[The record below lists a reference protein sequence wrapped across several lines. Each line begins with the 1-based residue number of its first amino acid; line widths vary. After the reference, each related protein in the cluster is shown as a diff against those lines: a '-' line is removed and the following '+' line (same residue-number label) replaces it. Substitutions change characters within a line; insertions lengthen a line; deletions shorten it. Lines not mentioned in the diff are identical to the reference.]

1 MNIEKI
7 ESIDKT
13 KLSIEKINEYKEV
26 GSKEI
31 KAGKLAILTLAGG
44 QGTRLGHSGPKGTFE
59 LIPNKSLFEILCD
72 KLKEARKA
80 YGNTIYWYIMTSH
93 ENNSATID
101 FFETN
106 NYFNYPKDHIT
117 FFIQHEIP
125 MKTFD
130 EKEFLDENGKIKYG
144 ANGHGDT
151 FIALEETGM
160 LKDIESKGIEW
171 LFVTPVENPLIELV
185 DDVFVGIAK
194 KNHLD
199 IIGKAVEKID
209 PMQKSGVFCLK
220 DNKPSVI
227 EYTELSEELAKKQDI
242 DGKLFLR
249 NAHINCNLFNVNT
262 IEKIK
267 NKEIPYHV
275 NKKKAKFLD
284 ESGTVINPDSPNA
297 FKYEKYIFDYF
308 PFVDHLG
315 VYMVDRA
322 EEYEPVKDSPV
333 KAKAAYI
340 KKYNI
345 KMA

>member
-13 KLSIEKINEYKEV
+13 KLSENELNEYKNIGAE
-26 GSKEI
+26 EI
-31 KAGKLAILTLAGG
+31 KSGKLAIVTLAGG
-44 QGTRLGHSGPKGTFE
+44 QGTRLGHIGPKGTFE
-59 LIPNKSLFEILCD
+59 LLPNKSLFAILCD
-72 KLKEARKA
+72 KLKDA
-80 YGNTIYWYIMTSH
+80 YNTYGCYINWYIMTSH
-93 ENNSATID
+93 ENNSATVE
-101 FFETN
+101 FFEKK

-117 FFIQHEIP
+117 FFIQHEVP

-130 EKEFLDENGKIKYG
+130 GKEFLDENGKVKYG

-151 FIALEETGM
+151 FISLEETGM

-171 LFVTPVENPLIELV
+171 VFVTPVENPLIELV

-194 KNHLD
+194 KNNLD

-209 PMQKSGVFCLK
+209 PMQKSGVFCIK

-227 EYTELSEELAKKQDI
+227 EYTELSEELAKKQDS

-249 NAHINCNLFNVNT
+249 NAHINCNLFNVNA
-262 IEKIK
+262 IEKVK
-267 NKEIPYHV
+267 DKEIPYHV
-275 NKKKAKFLD
+275 NKKKAKFID
-284 ESGTVINPDSPNA
+284 ETGNVINPDSPNA

-308 PFVDHLG
+308 PYVDNLG
-315 VYMVDRA
+315 VYMVSR
-322 EEYEPVKDSPV
+322 EQEYEPVKDSPV
-333 KAKAAYI
+333 KAREAYI